1 MQHCPHC
8 QRSYQR
14 KTFYDRHVAVCNIL
28 CKSKRDRALDA
39 EEQSDMPTMHDLY
52 KVVMEMTLKYN
63 ALEQKFKDMEKFVN
77 IKKQKLDIVVWL
89 NAKYS
94 TATAVDYMTW
104 FNTITV
110 KREHLDVLFQ
120 TDYVNGVV
128 KALLDALHREDD
140 SPVRAFN
147 EKPNL
152 FYIFQNR
159 EKQWSIMDDECYLKL
174 MYLLD
179 KKFMIEFGKWT
190 EENKDKLYLDDFT
203 LIYAKNVKKIMAT
216 REHLYSRI
224 KRELYNKL
232 REDLEFY

>member
-14 KTFYDRHVAVCNIL
+14 KIYYDRHVAVCEIL
-28 CKSKRDRALDA
+28 CKSKKERVLEV
-39 EEQSDMPTMHDLY
+39 EEQSDTPTMRDLY

-63 ALEQKFKDMEKFVN
+63 ALEKKFNEMEKFVN
-77 IKKQKLDIVVWL
+77 SKKQKLDVVVWL
-89 NAKYS
+89 NAKYCK
-94 TATAVDYMTW
+94 AIDYTTW
-104 FNTITV
+104 FNSITV
-110 KREHLDVLFQ
+110 KREHLEVLFQ

-128 KALLDALHREDD
+128 KALQEALCREDA
-140 SPVRAFN
+140 SVQPMRAFS
-147 EKPNL
+147 EKNNM
-152 FYIFQNR
+152 FYIFL

-203 LIYAKNVKKIMAT
+203 LIYAKNVNKIMAT

-224 KRELYNKL
+224 KRELYKKMQ
-232 REDLEFY
+232 EDLEFY

>member
-1 MQHCPHC
+1 MLHCPHC

-14 KTFYDRHVAVCNIL
+14 KIYYDRHVAVCEIL
-28 CKSKRDRALDA
+28 CKSKKERLVEA
-39 EEQSDMPTMHDLY
+39 EEQSDTPTVRDLY
-52 KVVMEMTLKYN
+52 KVVMEMTIKYN
-63 ALEQKFKDMEKFVN
+63 TLEQKFKDMEKFVN
-77 IKKQKLDIVVWL
+77 AKKQKLDIVVWL
-89 NAKYS
+89 NAKYLN
-94 TATAVDYMTW
+94 TVDYFAW

-110 KREHLDVLFQ
+110 KREHLEILFQ

-128 KALLDALHREDD
+128 KALLDALSREENNDF
-140 SPVRAFN
+140 SSMRAFS
-147 EKPNL
+147 EKPNM
-152 FYIFQNR
+152 FYIFM
-159 EKQWSIMDDECYLKL
+159 EKQWIIMDDECYVKL

-224 KRELYNKL
+224 KRELYKKL
-232 REDLEFY
+232 QEDFNV